1 MIRFTV
7 NYVHPLISSPFL
19 LHSGSLGVLEPSL
32 SVLGERRGYT
42 LDKLPVNLRA
52 QSLKN
57 WRKQPMFTASLQKV
71 LFCSP
76 FEKLCCSKGDKN
88 NQGRTNTRLEGL
100 SPTWERYR
108 DLVTSQRAFFQNFL
122 KAEQKEDGHSLLYD
136 MGPIQRAGMQA
147 GYEFSKFL

>member
-1 MIRFTV
+1 MIRFTA
-7 NYVHPLISSPFL
+7 NYVHPLISSLFL

-57 WRKQPMFTASLQKV
+57 WRKQPMFAASSQKV

-76 FEKLCCSKGDKN
+76 SEKLCCSKGDKN
-88 NQGRTNTRLEGL
+88 NQGRTNTRLEGS
-100 SPTWERYR
+100 SPTWERYC
-108 DLVTSQRAFFQNFL
+108 DLVTSQRACFQNFL
-122 KAEQKEDGHSLLYD
+122 RAEQKEDGPGVLYD
-136 MGPIQRAGMQA
+136 MGSIQRAGTQA
-147 GYEFSKFL
+147 GYESSRFL